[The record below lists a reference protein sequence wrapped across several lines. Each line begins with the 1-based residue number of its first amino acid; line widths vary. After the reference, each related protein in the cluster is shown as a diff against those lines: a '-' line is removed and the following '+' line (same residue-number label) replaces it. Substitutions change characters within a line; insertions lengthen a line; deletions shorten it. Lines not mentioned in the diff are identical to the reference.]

1 MTKIRK
7 IKKRYLIPLIVIMIV
22 ISAAVIF
29 FQFTPLGYRMTVP
42 YRNFTE
48 IQKNVYV
55 ENNYSGDSGEI
66 KSLVDEAR
74 NRVFEFWG
82 NIESAPIVIVSDNA
96 ETLKKLGGDH
106 DTATAIVFGAY
117 SYISVSN
124 EYLNVDVLAHEMT
137 HAELHKRLY
146 KGKLPQT
153 LIPIWF
159 DEGVATQNDYREQ
172 YSDETWYERTN
183 NGSDTIELD
192 DMDTATE
199 FYAEN
204 ADDRRFRYLISRHEV
219 KEWIEKNGMD
229 ALIRL
234 IEKVNLGE
242 DFYEL
247 YCNEIQ

>member
-1 MTKIRK
+1 MI
-7 IKKRYLIPLIVIMIV
+7 IIVII
-22 ISAAVIF
+22 AAVTY

-42 YRNFTE
+42 YRSFTE
-48 IQKNVYV
+48 IQKNVYI
-55 ENNYSGDSGEI
+55 ENNYSGDTDEV

-74 NRVFEFWG
+74 NRVIEFWG
-82 NIESAPIVIVSDNA
+82 NVESTPTVIISSNIK
-96 ETLKKLGGDH
+96 TLAKLGGNH
-106 DTATAIVFGAY
+106 DTATAIIFGAY
-117 SYISVSN
+117 SYISISD

-172 YSDETWYERTN
+172 YSDKTWYERTN

-199 FYAEN
+199 FYAGN
-204 ADDRRFRYLISRHEV
+204 SDDRRFRYLISSHEV
-219 KEWIEKNGMD
+219 KEWIEKNGM
-229 ALIRL
+229 
-234 IEKVNLGE
+234 
-242 DFYEL
+242 
-247 YCNEIQ
+247 

>member
-1 MTKIRK
+1 MFAVFIM
-7 IKKRYLIPLIVIMIV
+7 VI
-22 ISAAVIF
+22 AAVIY

-48 IQKNVYV
+48 IQNNVYV
-55 ENNYSGDSGEI
+55 ENGYSGNIDEV

-74 NRVFEFWG
+74 SRVLGFWG
-82 NIESAPIVIVSDNA
+82 SIESSPAVIISDNA
-96 ETLKKLGGDH
+96 GTLAKLGGDH
-106 DTATAIVFGAY
+106 DTATAIIFKAY
-117 SYISVSN
+117 SYIAVSD

-137 HAELHKRLY
+137 HAELHTRLY

-153 LIPIWF
+153 LIPTWF

-172 YSDETWYERTN
+172 YSDEMWRIRTE
-183 NGSDTIELD
+183 NGSDIIALD
-192 DMDTATE
+192 KMDTPSE
-199 FYAEN
+199 FYAGT

-219 KEWIEKNGMD
+219 KEWINRNGTD

-234 IEKVNLGE
+234 IERVNAGE

-247 YCNEIQ
+247 YYQ